1 MHSGWEWRGIC
12 LPAAN
17 QQTEK
22 TTPCPAYQVSRDK
35 RLRVKPSIHADWGG
49 AAWGGGAAAEAQRF
63 CILYSN
69 GRPWMSWETTKN
81 ETTTA
86 ATDPPMLMMM
96 MMMMIMMMMMMRMM
110 MIMIWGAPFQPPWS
124 ACEIAFAL

>member
-1 MHSGWEWRGIC
+1 MALEFVYAYCYCCRFEQFHSFVI
-12 LPAAN
+12 AAIH
-17 QQTEK
+17 
-22 TTPCPAYQVSRDK
+22 SR